1 MINKNDNIYKSQNKA
16 LNQRKYLTCNKQI
29 EVIWIFNKLKISL
42 LIKIVEII
50 ILIVIFYIIYYRYF
64 NIYNNKN
71 KFENN
76 KFLEETF
83 DPINIEFKKSINFV
97 KTCESKDLIHF
108 QSSIDNKLKDP
119 KISVVIPLY
128 NCERYILRA
137 IKSVQLQNISDF
149 EIVLI
154 DDHSTDNT
162 YKLVSKIQNEDKRIR
177 ILKNR
182 NNRGILYTRSIG
194 VLLSKGKYLFTLDN
208 DDLFMNDDIFHIIT
222 QINEKGNFDIVEFK
236 AISNKKINRH
246 ILNSKLID
254 SKFTHPNQFILYQPK
269 LGMFP
274 ISIGKKPGTYGL
286 NDIFLWCKCIKT
298 KIYQKALN
306 KLGPHRYSRLMI
318 RYEDIIT
325 NYMILNVAESFIY
338 VKKYGIYHIVRS
350 GSGVDIGWNKIP
362 RIINILYLVD
372 VVIDFSLDNIKNK
385 KLAAYLIIYFLRL
398 ARVKKTLKRSRY
410 RMNLFISCLKRVFS
424 SAYISENDKN
434 IIRTILKK
442 HSYINFKEV

>member
-50 ILIVIFYIIYYRYF
+50 ILIAIFYTIYYRYF

-71 KFENN
+71 KIENN

-97 KTCESKDLIHF
+97 KTCESKDLIYF

-137 IKSVQLQNISDF
+137 IKSVQLQNMSDF

-182 NNRGILYTRSIG
+182 NNRGILY
-194 VLLSKGKYLFTLDN
+194 
-208 DDLFMNDDIFHIIT
+208 IT

>member
-1 MINKNDNIYKSQNKA
+1 MINKNDYFNKSQNKTS
-16 LNQRKYLTCNKQI
+16 NKRKYLTYNKKLA
-29 EVIWIFNKLKISL
+29 EIWAIDRIKISL

-50 ILIVIFYIIYYRYF
+50 ILIVTFHAIYNRNF
-64 NIYNNKN
+64 NIYNKN
-71 KFENN
+71 KIDNN
-76 KFLEETF
+76 KFLEENF
-83 DPINIEFKKSINFV
+83 DPINIAFNKSINFV
-97 KTCESKDLIHF
+97 KTCESADLIHF
-108 QSSIDNKLKDP
+108 QSSIDNNLNDP

-128 NCERYILRA
+128 NCQLFILRA
-137 IKSVQLQNISDF
+137 IKSIQLQNISDF

-162 YKLVSKIQNEDKRIR
+162 YNFVSKIQKEDNRIR

-182 NNRGILYTRSIG
+182 KNRGILYTRSIG

-208 DDLFMNDDIFHIIT
+208 DDLFMNHDILYTIT

-246 ILNSKLID
+246 ILNSKLRDAI
-254 SKFTHPNQFILYQPK
+254 FTHPNQFILYQPK

-274 ISIGKKPGTYGL
+274 ISIGNQPGTYGL
-286 NDIFLWCKCIKT
+286 NDIFLWGKCIKT

-338 VKKYGIYHIVRS
+338 VKKYGLYHIVRS
-350 GSGVDIGWNKIP
+350 GSGVDIGWTKIP
-362 RIINILYLVD
+362 RIINILYLLD
-372 VVIDFSLDNIKNK
+372 IVIDFSLDNTKNK
-385 KLAAYLIIYFLRL
+385 KLAAYIIIYFLRL
-398 ARVKKTLKRSRY
+398 ARVKKTLRSSRY
-410 RMNLFISCLKRVFS
+410 LMNLFISCLKRVLS
-424 SAYISENDKN
+424 SVYISENDKN
-434 IIRTILKK
+434 IIRAIVKN
-442 HSYINFKEV
+442 HSYINFKEL